1 MENII
6 GRDKQIAQL
15 SAAITSDKPEMVAVI
30 GRRRVGKT
38 FLIENVFEKQL
49 IFQLTGVQFASQ
61 KEQLLIFLTQLTKH
75 FPTYHPSKKPD
86 SWLEAFFMLSDA
98 IEKSAFK
105 EKKVVFFD
113 ELPWLGTKRSDFL
126 KGLSWFWNSWAT
138 KQAVVV
144 VLCGSAA
151 SWMIGKIINDRG
163 GLHNRVTK
171 LVYLYPFTL
180 AETETFLLSRQ
191 IRLNRYQTVQI
202 YMAMGG
208 IPMYLDQLKS
218 GFSAVQNIQN
228 VCFEADGYLR
238 YEFDRLFSSLF
249 DNYANHVEIVKAL
262 ANKKIGLTREEL
274 IKTTKFTN
282 GGMLT
287 DILKELS
294 QSGFIGIYN
303 THGKKSRE
311 SIYRLTDA
319 YSLFYLN
326 FLEPLGDNA
335 HVDFTRLSELPK
347 WKAWSGYAYENICLY
362 HVDQIRESLSIKGM
376 YSTASS
382 FFAPPKD
389 GYAGTQIDLIIDR
402 NDNSMNICEIKFS
415 EGDYTVTK
423 KDVDN
428 INLKKQIFRYH
439 TGTQKHLFTTLITT
453 FDIAENVHKLNH
465 IDQVVTM
472 EGLFK
477 M

>member
-1 MENII
+1 MEKII

-15 SAAITSDKPEMVAVI
+15 NAARASEKPEMVAVI

-61 KEQLLIFLTQLTKH
+61 KEQLLIFSAQLAKH
-75 FPTYHPSKKPD
+75 FPMYKLSKKPE
-86 SWLEAFFMLSDA
+86 SWLEAFFMLSEA
-98 IEKSAFK
+98 IEKAAFK

-138 KQAVVV
+138 KQSIVV

-171 LVYLYPFTL
+171 LVYLYPFNL
-180 AETETFLLSRQ
+180 AETEAFLTARQ
-191 IRLNRYQTVQI
+191 INLNRYQIAQI

-238 YEFDRLFSSLF
+238 HEFDRLFSSLF
-249 DNYANHVEIVKAL
+249 DNYANHVEIVRAL
-262 ANKKIGLTREEL
+262 ANKKIGLTRSEL
-274 IKTTKFTN
+274 VKTTKFTN

-303 THGKKSRE
+303 SHGKKSRE

-326 FLEPLGDNA
+326 FLEPLGNNA

-362 HVDQIRESLSIKGM
+362 HVDQIRECLSIKGM

-382 FFAPPKD
+382 FFAAPKD

-415 EGDYTVTK
+415 EGDYTLTK
-423 KDVDN
+423 KDVEN
-428 INLKKQIFRYH
+428 INLKKQVFRYH

-453 FDIAENVHKLNH
+453 FGVTDNAHKLSN
-465 IDQVVTM
+465 IDQVVTL